1 MKEWIGNLIA
11 LQDIDMR
18 IRRMQM
24 RMKLLPNEK
33 EKLAA
38 ERVVADAELKA
49 KREKSKKCELD
60 IKQVE
65 SEISQLNAEIDKLQS
80 QSVMVK
86 KNDEYRAL
94 LSEIGQ
100 RNEKIS
106 DCETKE
112 LILMDELEDD
122 KNEFKEYQKQH
133 HARTKAIEDEI
144 AELTAME
151 GELKEEIIRQ
161 GRGRQGFEATLTVD
175 VLNIYN
181 RMLKSKGTPFVKIH
195 NGSCGNCHLKLIPQT
210 MTEAKRGAAT
220 TCENCSHMLY
230 IDTNDNIKK

>member
-1 MKEWIGNLIA
+1 MKEWIENLIA

-33 EKLAA
+33 DKLTA
-38 ERVVADAELKA
+38 EHVAADAELKTKSA
-49 KREKSKKCELD
+49 KSKKCELD
-60 IKQVE
+60 IKHVE
-65 SEISQLNAEIDKLQS
+65 SEINQLNTEIAKFQS
-80 QSVMVK
+80 QSIMVK

-100 RNEKIS
+100 RNEKIN

-112 LILMDELEDD
+112 IMLMDELEEDQ
-122 KNEFKEYQKQH
+122 NEFKEYKKQH

-144 AELTAME
+144 AELSTME
-151 GELKEEIIRQ
+151 DELKEEIIRQ
-161 GRGRQGFEATLTVD
+161 GRGRKGFEATLTVD
-175 VLNIYN
+175 ILNIYN
-181 RMLKSKGTPFVKIH
+181 RMLKSKGIPFVKIH

-210 MTEAKRGAAT
+210 MAEAKRGAVT

-230 IDTNDNIKK
+230 IDKSDNVTE

>member
-1 MKEWIGNLIA
+1 MKEWIEHLIA

-33 EKLAA
+33 VKLTA
-38 ERVVADAELKA
+38 ERVDADAELKS
-49 KREKSKKCELD
+49 KSEKSKKCELE

-65 SEISQLNAEIDKLQS
+65 SEISQLNDEISKLQS
-80 QSVMVK
+80 QSVMIK

-112 LILMDELEDD
+112 IMLMDELEEDRS
-122 KNEFKEYQKQH
+122 EFKEYHKQH

-144 AELTAME
+144 NELTAME
-151 GELKEEIIRQ
+151 SELKEEIIRQ
-161 GRGRQGFEATLTVD
+161 TRGRRGFESKLTVD
-175 VLNIYN
+175 VLNVYN
-181 RMLKSKGTPFVKIH
+181 RMLKSKGIPFVKIH
-195 NGSCGNCHLKLIPQT
+195 NSNCGNCHLKLIPQT
-210 MTEAKRGAAT
+210 MAVANRGAVV

-230 IDTNDNIKK
+230 IDKR